1 MVEAVKQ
8 KIKIEREARDEDK
21 NEVYRLE
28 NRRKLDSRQ
37 NVLRSALDVF
47 CCHQTSFYCDADGS
61 VS

>member
-1 MVEAVKQ
+1 MAEAVKQ
-8 KIKIEREARDEDK
+8 KIKIEREAGDGDK

-37 NVLRSALDVF
+37 NVLRSALDVVG
-47 CCHQTSFYCDADGS
+47 CHQTSFYCDADGS